1 MVPEACALQLL
12 LQWPLFACSRQ
23 TLMQVILLLS
33 DEVMQLAS
41 GTVNPRCPVGV
52 GFEPGEWHRAC
63 SLPGSCEIEQC
74 SY

>member
-1 MVPEACALQLL
+1 
-12 LQWPLFACSRQ
+12 
-23 TLMQVILLLS
+23 MQVILLLS